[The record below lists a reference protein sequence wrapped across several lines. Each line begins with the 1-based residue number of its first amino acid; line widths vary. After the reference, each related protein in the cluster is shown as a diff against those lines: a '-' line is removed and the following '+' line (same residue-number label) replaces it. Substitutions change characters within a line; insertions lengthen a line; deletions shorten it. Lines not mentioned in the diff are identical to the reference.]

1 MEMVDEDTK
10 KKRFVFMV
18 DTNILDSKFDDYIS
32 INIHEVDEID
42 SLWEEYSQANPD
54 FAKYQLSSFED
65 LPLKFLFAL
74 KQIYNPGG
82 DFSNGAYQ
90 GNVQKLTRANL
101 DSHLG
106 DLDERLKKHA
116 SKTRITRAK
125 NGSQIVKDIK
135 TLLLTTVFQIAKDRG
150 WLMSMPSYAAEDEVY
165 TFNLNAGYFA
175 PKNTAKRLLKGR
187 T

>member
-1 MEMVDEDTK
+1 
-10 KKRFVFMV
+10 MV
-18 DTNILDSKFDDYIS
+18 DTNILDSRFEDYIS
-32 INIHEVDEID
+32 INIHEVDEIA
-42 SLWEEYSQANPD
+42 SLWDEYGKDNPD
-54 FAKYQLSSFED
+54 FAKYRLSSFED

-82 DFSNGAYQ
+82 NFTNGAYQ

-106 DLDERLKKHA
+106 DLDERLAKHA
-116 SKTRITRAK
+116 VKTRITRAK
-125 NGSQIVKDIK
+125 DGGQKIKDVK
-135 TLLLTTVFQIAKDRG
+135 TLILTTIFSIAVDRG
-150 WLMSMPSYAAEDEVY
+150 WLMSMPSYAAEEEVY

-175 PKNTAKRLLKGR
+175 PKNTAKRLLQGR